1 MADAFEGFG
10 LDEDNSAFGA
20 MVCDMA
26 TFRSIYRLHLRSLE
40 RHKES
45 AVLVM
50 IRARRP
56 NESDLSDEDRID
68 AMNRIGAALASKLR
82 RHDVLTGF
90 DTSFFLIMLFNI
102 SADGAEKVMQRLIE
116 KINEEAGGDADIET
130 KLQAL
135 APVGG
140 NEHLF
145 RT

>member
-10 LDEDNSAFGA
+10 LNEDGSGYGA

-26 TFRSIYRLHLRSLE
+26 TFRSIYRLHLRSME
-40 RHKES
+40 RYKEN

-56 NESDLSDEDRID
+56 DETGVSEESKVDT
-68 AMNRIGAALASKLR
+68 MNRIGAALAGKLR

-102 SADGAEKVMQRLIE
+102 YPADAEKVMQRLIE
-116 KINEEAGGDADIET
+116 KINEEVGGNADIET

-135 APVGG
+135 APMGG
-140 NEHLF
+140 EQLF
-145 RT
+145 RV

>member
-1 MADAFEGFG
+1 MAESFDGFG
-10 LDEDNSAFGA
+10 LAEDNTAFGA
-20 MVCDMA
+20 MVCDIA
-26 TFRSIYRLHLRSLE
+26 TFRSIYRLHLRSME
-40 RHKES
+40 RRPEN

-50 IRARRP
+50 IRARRQ
-56 NESDLSDEDRID
+56 NESGISEEDRSD

-102 SADGAEKVMQRLIE
+102 DAEDAEKVMRRLIE

-130 KLQAL
+130 KLQAV

-140 NEHLF
+140 DRVFEV
-145 RT
+145 